1 MVWYQGDSVRVNQSR
16 CFAVVLT
23 LVIGLLSGCAGPDP
37 APPGIVIA
45 FDGEPQSL
53 DPRIGLDANASRIA
67 DLLHVSLTR
76 TDPRGER
83 VGELARRWTFEEPT
97 TLVFE
102 LRDDFRFA
110 DGTFVTAEDVRA
122 TYEALRDPAA
132 SWPRR
137 SGLEAIT
144 AVEVRDY
151 YTVALRLR
159 EPFPPVLEATGVPV
173 LPAAQANAPGLPTG
187 AGPYRL
193 ANVETRERIV
203 LEPNPYW
210 PHARPRAPRV
220 ILRVVPDPVMRV
232 LELQRGSIQLLQ
244 ETLEPEILAALARDP
259 TLRVRRS
266 AGSSVAYLA
275 VNLDDARLRHRRVR
289 QAIALAL
296 DREQLTRFALGDAGR
311 PATGLL
317 TPEHWAYQAL
327 PPPRHDLARARL
339 LLDRAGF
346 EDPDGPGPLPRFRL
360 LMKTSSQ
367 PARRR
372 FAEAVQAALGEIGIA
387 IDIRTYEWGVFFAD
401 VRSGNFQLAAL
412 TWVGITEPDHY
423 FLTLHST
430 MVPPAGYNRG
440 RYRSAVMDR
449 LTTTA
454 RYAPT
459 TDDRRRWYGR
469 VQRLAA
475 RDLPVIPLWW
485 EDRIVVHA
493 TGLDGFEPA
502 PSGELRS
509 LTTASMR

>member
-1 MVWYQGDSVRVNQSR
+1 MVAL
-16 CFAVVLT
+16 AVAIANV
-23 LVIGLLSGCAGPDP
+23 SGCTGNTAT
-37 APPGIVIA
+37 PPGLVVA
-45 FDGEPQSL
+45 LESEPQSL
-53 DPRIGLDANASRIA
+53 DPRFGVDANASRVA
-67 DLLHVSLTR
+67 DLLHVALTR
-76 TDPRGER
+76 SGAHAER
-83 VGELARRWTFEEPT
+83 VGELARRWRQVDPL
-97 TLVFE
+97 TLVVE

-122 TYEALRDPAA
+122 TYDALRDPAA
-132 SWPRR
+132 AWPRR
-137 SGLEAIT
+137 TGLEAIA

-173 LPAAQANAPGLPTG
+173 LPAAQARAPGLPTG

-193 ANVETRERIV
+193 ASVETRERIV

-210 PHARPRAPRV
+210 PGARPRAPRV
-220 ILRVVPDPVMRV
+220 TLRVVPDPVMRV
-232 LELQRGSIQLLQ
+232 LELKRGSIQLLQ

-275 VNLDDARLRHRRVR
+275 LNLEDARLRHRRVR

-327 PPPRHDLARARL
+327 PPPRHDVARARR
-339 LLDRAGF
+339 LLDRAGY
-346 EDPDGPGPLPRFRL
+346 EDPDGPGPLPRFHL
-360 LMKTSSQ
+360 VMKTSSQ

-387 IDIRTYEWGVFFAD
+387 VDIRSYEWGVFFAD

-454 RYAPT
+454 RYAQT

-485 EDRIVVHA
+485 EDRVVVHA
-493 TGLDGFEPA
+493 AGLDGFEPA